1 MFRLRLVT
9 HTFKMANHILIS
21 KKKLES
27 KKIHRD
33 RRVSIF
39 YTMRLSTRTCGGL
52 LEYVDLTF
60 EDEAAASISPED
72 DRASVEAASE
82 SSSNSALGPSWRR
95 CGNTGIQINI
105 IEKGKVKCRLLRL
118 APRNRFWRD
127 SGQRLGGDP
136 CPPTWVTTILKFW
149 PSMKTTCHL
158 SFQDYLSI
166 LCLYHRTRAE
176 KNVEIR

>member
-1 MFRLRLVT
+1 
-9 HTFKMANHILIS
+9 MANHILIS

-82 SSSNSALGPSWRR
+82 SSSNSALGPS
-95 CGNTGIQINI
+95 
-105 IEKGKVKCRLLRL
+105 
-118 APRNRFWRD
+118 
-127 SGQRLGGDP
+127 
-136 CPPTWVTTILKFW
+136 
-149 PSMKTTCHL
+149 
-158 SFQDYLSI
+158 
-166 LCLYHRTRAE
+166 
-176 KNVEIR
+176 